1 MSVEI
6 SRVLAQMRVVQ
17 NQIRGES
24 PLDETQGAVGFGD
37 LLKQSIDSVNGL
49 QQDASQLKTDF
60 QTGARDVDLSEVM
73 LATQKADVAFQ
84 AMTEV
89 RNKLVEAYKDI
100 MNMPL

>member
-6 SRVLAQMRVVQ
+6 SQVLAQMRVVQ
-17 NQIRGES
+17 AQMGGQSRVA
-24 PLDETQGAVGFGD
+24 ETQEAGGFSD

-49 QQDASQLKTDF
+49 QQDAGQLKTDF